1 MAWERTI
8 HPHCALYPTARLQ
21 MLRDLFYVEWAIM
34 QQGTPSRQQT
44 ADAAAADAAR
54 KFA

>member
-1 MAWERTI
+1 
-8 HPHCALYPTARLQ
+8 

-44 ADAAAADAAR
+44 ADAAASTSADAAR
-54 KFA
+54 NFA